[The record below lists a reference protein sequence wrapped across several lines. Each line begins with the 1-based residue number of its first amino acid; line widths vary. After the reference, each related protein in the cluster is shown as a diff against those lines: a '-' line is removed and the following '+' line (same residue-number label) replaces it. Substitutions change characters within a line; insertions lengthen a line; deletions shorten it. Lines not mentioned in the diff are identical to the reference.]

1 MLKSKEIPMRLNT
14 LIACATLCAAATLH
28 AQNFAT
34 HPCGDNSDDRGTI
47 ARFFGGAEQA
57 CEFRSTTFPLAGGHL
72 NVNSMNGGIEV
83 IGEDR
88 QNIAL
93 EARVSAHAGSQSDA
107 ASILHEITIE
117 TGGTVEAHGPHTMGN
132 RNWSVS
138 YKLLVPHH
146 LAANF
151 HTMNGGLTLT
161 AINGAIDGETTN
173 GGLHLENLGGDV
185 HVSTTNGGIHANLDG
200 NTWQGTGLFA
210 KAVNG
215 GVSVSVSHTYSAHLV
230 ASTVNG
236 GISLNVPGAS
246 QSGVNRH
253 SIDTN
258 LGSGGPT
265 ISFETVNGGVSVQ

>member
-1 MLKSKEIPMRLNT
+1 MRLYALT
-14 LIACATLCAAATLH
+14 CCAALFAAATLH
-28 AQNFAT
+28 AQSFAT
-34 HPCGDNSDDRGTI
+34 HPCNDNNDDRGSI
-47 ARFFGGAEQA
+47 ARFFGGADQA
-57 CEFRSTTFPLAGGHL
+57 CEVRTTTFHLVSGHL

-88 QNIAL
+88 QDIAL
-93 EARVSAHAGSQSDA
+93 EARVTARAGSQSEA
-107 ASILHEITIE
+107 ASLLHEVTIE
-117 TGGTVEAHGPHTMGN
+117 TGGTVEAHGPHPTFGN
-132 RNWSVS
+132 RSWSVS

-151 HTMNGGLTLT
+151 HTMNGGLSLT
-161 AINGAIDGETTN
+161 ALNGAIDGETTN

-185 HVSTTNGGIHANLDG
+185 HVRTTNGGIHANLDG
-200 NTWQGTGLFA
+200 NTWQGTGLSA

-215 GVSVSVSHTYSAHLV
+215 GVSVSVSHDYSAHLV

-236 GISLNVPGAS
+236 GVSLNVPGAN
-246 QSGVNRH
+246 QSGVSRH